1 MDIKVITGAVGLVI
15 TLGGLFVYQ
24 GQLIQRVEVL
34 EARQTV
40 DIKPLT
46 ADIAINKAEIA
57 VLNAKVN
64 EMKARSD
71 NPLSQWYKKH
81 FY

>member
-1 MDIKVITGAVGLVI
+1 MDIKIITGAIGLVI

-34 EARQTV
+34 EARQSV

-71 NPLSQWYKKH
+71 NPLGQ
-81 FY
+81 

>member
-1 MDIKVITGAVGLVI
+1 MDIKVIVGAVGLII

-34 EARQTV
+34 EAKSFPDVKQME
-40 DIKPLT
+40 
-46 ADIAINKAEIA
+46 INHAEIQ
-57 VLNAKVN
+57 VLKAKVN

-71 NPLSQWYKKH
+71 NPLGQ
-81 FY
+81 